1 MNIEE
6 LYELRNTKDKEEISR
21 MIDKERSEM
30 IVKAVAVQRCT
41 ANIDMHNEW
50 ICHITEKLEKLD
62 VIKLHCIKIS
72 GYTEEEGD
80 TDVDIPLSIEEEV
93 IELIKE
99 KLKKEIQGH
108 KKSISNEYEKL
119 NSLLK

>member
-1 MNIEE
+1 MAE
-6 LYELRNTKDKEEISR
+6 
-21 MIDKERSEM
+21 KERGEL
-30 IVKAVAVQRCT
+30 IVKAVAVQKCIDS
-41 ANIDMHNEW
+41 IDMHHEW
-50 ICHITEKLEKLD
+50 IQHTAKKWDSLNNIKSYWIT
-62 VIKLHCIKIS
+62 IS

-119 NSLLK
+119 NNLLK

>member
-1 MNIEE
+1 MAE
-6 LYELRNTKDKEEISR
+6 
-21 MIDKERSEM
+21 KERGEL
-30 IVKAVAVQRCT
+30 IVKALAVQKC
-41 ANIDMHNEW
+41 IDSIDRHNEW

>member
-1 MNIEE
+1 
-6 LYELRNTKDKEEISR
+6 
-21 MIDKERSEM
+21 MIDREHSEM

-62 VIKLHCIKIS
+62 AMESCWIEVLGYVGES
-72 GYTEEEGD
+72 GNT
-80 TDVDIPLSIEEEV
+80 TNVDIPLGSDDMEEI

-99 KLKKEIQGH
+99 KLKKEIEYY
-108 KKSISNEYEKL
+108 KSSMSEEYEKL
-119 NSLLK
+119 NNLLK

>member
-1 MNIEE
+1 M
-6 LYELRNTKDKEEISR
+6 TDKECG
-21 MIDKERSEM
+21 EM
-30 IVKAVAVQRCT
+30 IAKAAAVQICIE
-41 ANIDMHNEW
+41 NIDMHNEW
-50 ICHITEKLEKLD
+50 ICYITEKLKKLD
-62 VIKLHCIKIS
+62 VMKLHCINIS

-119 NSLLK
+119 NNLLK

>member
-1 MNIEE
+1 MTEKEQGE
-6 LYELRNTKDKEEISR
+6 LIA
-21 MIDKERSEM
+21 
-30 IVKAVAVQRCT
+30 KAVVVQRCIE
-41 ANIDMHNEW
+41 NIDMRNEW

-62 VIKLHCIKIS
+62 VMKLHCIKIS

-93 IELIKE
+93 IELVKE
-99 KLKKEIQGH
+99 KLKKEIEYY
-108 KKSISNEYEKL
+108 KSSMSEEYEKL

>member
-1 MNIEE
+1 
-6 LYELRNTKDKEEISR
+6 
-21 MIDKERSEM
+21 MIDKEHGEM
-30 IVKAVAVQRCT
+30 IAKAVAVQRCT
-41 ANIDMHNEW
+41 ANIDTHNEW
-50 ICHITEKLEKLD
+50 ICHITEKLKKLD
-62 VIKLHCIKIS
+62 VMELHCINIS

>member
-1 MNIEE
+1 
-6 LYELRNTKDKEEISR
+6 
-21 MIDKERSEM
+21 MIDKEHGEM

-50 ICHITEKLEKLD
+50 ICHITEKLKKLD
-62 VIKLHCIKIS
+62 VMELHCINIS

-93 IELIKE
+93 IELVKE
-99 KLKKEIQGH
+99 KLEKEIQGH
-108 KKSISNEYEKL
+108 KNSICEEYEKL